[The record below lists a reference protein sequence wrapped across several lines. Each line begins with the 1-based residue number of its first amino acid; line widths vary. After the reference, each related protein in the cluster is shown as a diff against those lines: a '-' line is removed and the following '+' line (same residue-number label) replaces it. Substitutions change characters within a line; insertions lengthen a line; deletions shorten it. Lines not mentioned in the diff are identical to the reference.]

1 MFNVE
6 LNRVEEFNQLE
17 NVREKFQARKV
28 SVNARTLANGLLS
41 PETKQVEGFE
51 IVEKSLPHNEF
62 MMEPKKKKRKG

>member
-1 MFNVE
+1 MFKLE

-17 NVREKFQARKV
+17 SVREKFQARKV

-41 PETKQVEGFE
+41 PETKQTEGFE

-62 MMEPKKKKRKG
+62 MVETKKKKKKV

>member
-41 PETKQVEGFE
+41 PETK
-51 IVEKSLPHNEF
+51 
-62 MMEPKKKKRKG
+62 